1 MEGTLGRTCLIL
13 ALLGALLAVTLS
25 VNPGARA
32 DDAAVAPQAETMQPQ
47 GDAEADEDSELPEE
61 AEKVTGRCALD
72 DPPRPFKHGLAFLL
86 ADYPQLAEG
95 KNLMPAYDGTVTK
108 SKD

>member
-32 DDAAVAPQAETMQPQ
+32 DGAPVAAQAGTMQLQ
-47 GDAEADEDSELPEE
+47 GNAEADENPED
-61 AEKVTGRCALD
+61 AEKMTGRCEQD
-72 DPPRPFKHGLAFLL
+72 DPPRPLKQELAFLL
-86 ADYPQLAEG
+86 AEYPQPVEG
-95 KNLMPAYDGTVTK
+95 KNFMASYDSIASK

>member
-32 DDAAVAPQAETMQPQ
+32 DGATQAGTMQLQ
-47 GDAEADEDSELPEE
+47 GNAEADEDSEIPEE
-61 AEKVTGRCALD
+61 EEKVTGRCELG
-72 DPPRPFKHGLAFLL
+72 DPPRSIKQELAFLL
-86 ADYPQLAEG
+86 AEYPQRTEG
-95 KNLMPAYDGTVTK
+95 KNFMASYDGIATK
-108 SKD
+108 PKD